1 MKQSFFILFLII
13 FIYCNTNYKSYSLKK
28 NKNYTLLFNA
38 CKKGNYS
45 VVEDLIN
52 QGIDINHK
60 EKIDEISDGTPLIL
74 VSMIGNEDVAEL
86 LIKNGADVNIKN
98 IILYITLI
106 GLFIFI
112 VMVIILFY
120 KLHAH
125 KTYRENIVKC
135 EARIISEILN
145 GDETNLE
152 CIRRRYRDCFKK

>member
-1 MKQSFFILFLII
+1 MQDQNNERFIYYNEEISALTKFIVLLTSFNFLI
-13 FIYCNTNYKSYSLKK
+13 
-28 NKNYTLLFNA
+28 
-38 CKKGNYS
+38 
-45 VVEDLIN
+45 LIA
-52 QGIDINHK
+52 
-60 EKIDEISDGTPLIL
+60 T
-74 VSMIGNEDVAEL
+74 VTT
-86 LIKNGADVNIKN
+86 DVNIKN